1 MASRLRGGFSVT
13 SDMFN
18 YSFKPGLEEKLGLF
32 REYGFEY
39 LHWCDNWNDDVSYT
53 REEMKH
59 YARLIADAGLTCLD
73 FHGTATQTAR
83 IDSAD
88 DQAHRRYVKLLRN
101 RVEFCS
107 AVGGDAVVVHPP
119 HYHEPELE
127 ARLSRASEA
136 LHRVE
141 KLCAEYGVTLALENC
156 YRDDHM
162 VLQRLLDEY
171 PPEFL
176 GFCYDSG
183 HANIHRNL
191 PQLKSFRDRLVV
203 THLHDNRGDADSHQ
217 PPGWGTVDWA
227 GVVDWLSGYG
237 KPLNLEVTH
246 SPEHYDG
253 TMRGFLEVAVASL
266 AFLAGT

>member
-1 MASRLRGGFSVT
+1 MTSRLRGGFSVT

-18 YSFKPGLEEKLGLF
+18 YSFKPGLEEKLDLF

-39 LHWCDNWNDDVSYT
+39 LHWCDNWNDDVAYT

-59 YARLIADAGLTCLD
+59 YARTIEDEGLTCLD
-73 FHGTATQTAR
+73 VHGTATQTAR

-88 DQAHRRYVKLLRN
+88 HQAHRHYVKLLRN

-107 AVGGDAVVVHPP
+107 AVGGDSVVVHPP

-127 ARLSRASEA
+127 TRLNRASEA
-136 LHRVE
+136 LHLAE
-141 KLCAEYGVTLALENC
+141 KLCVENGVTLALENC

-171 PPEFL
+171 PPEFI

-191 PQLKSFRDRLVV
+191 HQLKEFRGRLVV
-203 THLHDNRGDADSHQ
+203 THLHDNRGDTDSHQ

-227 GVVDWLSGYG
+227 DVRDWLSGYM

-246 SPEHYDG
+246 SPEHYAG
-253 TMRGFLEVAVASL
+253 PMWGFLEAAVESL
-266 AFLAGT
+266 ALLAGT

>member
-1 MASRLRGGFSVT
+1 MRFSVT

-18 YSFKPGLEEKLGLF
+18 YSFKPGTAEKLGLF
-32 REYGFEY
+32 REHGFEY
-39 LHWCDNWNDDVSYT
+39 LHWCDNWNDDVAYT
-53 REEMKH
+53 SEEMRH
-59 YARLIADAGLTCLD
+59 YAGLIADAGLTCLD
-73 FHGTATQTAR
+73 VHGTATPEAR

-88 DQAHRRYVKLLRN
+88 DRAPRRYVKLLRN

-119 HYHEPELE
+119 HHHEPELE

-136 LHRVE
+136 LRQAE
-141 KLCAEYGVTLALENC
+141 RLCAANGVRLALENC
-156 YRDDHM
+156 YRDDHL
-162 VLQRLLDEY
+162 VLRRLLGEH
-171 PPEFL
+171 PPELL

-191 PQLKSFRDRLVV
+191 PQLKGFRERLVV

-227 GVVDWLSGYG
+227 WVAEWLKGYA

-246 SPEHYDG
+246 NPEHYPG
-253 TMRGFLEVAVASL
+253 TMRGFMEAAVASL
-266 AFLAGT
+266 RLLS

>member
-1 MASRLRGGFSVT
+1 MTSWLRGGFSIT

-39 LHWCDNWNDDVSYT
+39 LHWCDNWNDDVAYT
-53 REEMKH
+53 REEMKQ
-59 YARLIADAGLTCLD
+59 YANLITDVGLTCLD
-73 FHGTATQTAR
+73 VHGTATQTAR

-88 DQAHRRYVKLLRN
+88 DRAHRQYVKLLRN

-107 AVGGDAVVVHPP
+107 AIGGDSVVVHPP

-127 ARLSRASEA
+127 TRLNRALETLRQA
-136 LHRVE
+136 E
-141 KLCAEYGVTLALENC
+141 KLCVENGVTLALENC
-156 YRDDHM
+156 YRDDHR
-162 VLQRLLDEY
+162 VLQRLLDKH
-171 PPEFL
+171 PPELL

-183 HANIHRNL
+183 HANIHGNFG
-191 PQLKSFRDRLVV
+191 QLNPIRERLLV

-217 PPGWGTVDWA
+217 PPGWGTIDWGA
-227 GVVDWLSGYG
+227 VVRWLEGHR

-246 SPEHYDG
+246 SPEHFTGDPQD
-253 TMRGFLEVAVASL
+253 FLEATRDSL
-266 AFLAGT
+266 KHLAR